1 MKEFNPKTAS
11 LRTIYR
17 KIEEFWQDKSSNK
30 PYTLNDLT
38 NKFNLSASEDMI
50 LMRAKR

>member
-17 KIEEFWQDKSSNK
+17 KIEDFDKINH
-30 PYTLNDLT
+30 LINHIHW
-38 NKFNLSASEDMI
+38 MI
-50 LMRAKR
+50 